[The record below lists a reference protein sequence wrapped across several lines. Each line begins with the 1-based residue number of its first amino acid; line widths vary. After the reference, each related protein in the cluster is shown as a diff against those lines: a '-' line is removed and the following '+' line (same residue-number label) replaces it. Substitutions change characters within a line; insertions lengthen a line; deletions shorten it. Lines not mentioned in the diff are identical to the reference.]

1 MAEQIYEESNYR
13 FSDPIRLFKANDPYY
28 FEVDNIPLKQL
39 QENCL
44 WLKDQIRKDANSLT
58 KVKRADI
65 EELRPFATGSDRLV
79 RVKPGRYTAR
89 INDASTRTPLAYLR
103 KILGDYITDLDLW
116 GAATPNPG
124 ALPGNALLEAALDTF
139 KSAIAEDALG
149 MNGLVE
155 RAFTWPIVDVD
166 NVVNITGVNI
176 DSSKSWLSYGGT
188 EVNLPGGG
196 SNVSPFL
203 ITEAILW
210 AKAEGAN
217 TDEFGLPT
225 YDTTNSNFGWSKF
238 PLTESYFIKAWRGVA
253 RTAIVDVDDELSVQ
267 IPQFDSQ
274 DFSYTDSNGNTVAV
288 DGVQQRVDLVFI
300 YSKPVDTSAV
310 NIIRGGAQEKISK
323 PTLGVVKGAGI
334 RANFQAKISD
344 LAAAYKDPTN
354 DSILA
359 SPGDQYNEDM
369 GFTSTSANDIAA
381 SVRGSFPAPDDL
393 LNIAPLISEKLE
405 DNAYELIGQSI
416 LPVAYVFVQG
426 NSQVV
431 LSTDVIDIRPLFRTA
446 ELTYNERAGVAAAFP
461 QLSLA
466 NPAVGKSH
474 LDYEIKRLSD
484 DVNSRLSDISTG
496 TSTSNQINT
505 LAMGYVFGGF
515 DFGPEGALFDFRR
528 KQIGAGT
535 FDGGFGDFDLDA
547 SRDIKNYVRDTY
559 AFGSGGVQ
567 INIPNRPQWDLAR
580 WLTGSTD
587 GSLTDKGS
595 YPNDYINTFISSRG
609 AETFRVDAAIAAG
622 SNRGFMPLG
631 AEDSP
636 AGRCVTFN
644 NTVVNN
650 NDSNVYFHY
659 VSKKIFFNR
668 PEWLADYS
676 VDVSL
681 VNCLAQSDV
690 GVPRN
695 FPNTQNAS
703 YFGTWVEKGPNYFTI
718 YVGYTAETPNT
729 GDSTPRFPAPRTI
742 SNGTTVLERGGE
754 RFSGFVVP
762 VEEILYSNPTPI
774 FDNVQS
780 DQIGYEG
787 NPRLGKCTLPTIMWK
802 MTGVSTDDAAFLYG
816 NLNGF
821 GQDPLINLKG
831 G

>member
-1 MAEQIYEESNYR
+1 MAENIYEESNYR
-13 FSDPIRLFKANDPYY
+13 FTDPIRFFKANDPYY

-44 WLKDQIRKDANSLT
+44 WLKDQVRKDANSLT
-58 KVKRADI
+58 KVQRADI
-65 EELRPFATGSDRLV
+65 EELRPYATGSDRLV
-79 RVKPGRYTAR
+79 RVKPGRYSAR

-103 KILGDYITDLDLW
+103 KILGDYINDLDFW

-124 ALPGNALLEAALDTF
+124 AFPFNGNTLLEASLNKF
-139 KSAIAEDALG
+139 KAAISEDALG

-155 RAFTWPIVDVD
+155 RAFTWPIVDTEFP
-166 NVVNITGVNI
+166 VNIDGANI

-196 SNVSPFL
+196 ASRSPFL

-217 TDEFGLPT
+217 TDEVGLPS

-238 PLTESYFIKAWRGVA
+238 PLTESYFIKAWRGIS
-253 RTAIVDVDDELSVQ
+253 RTAIVDVDDELSIQ
-267 IPQFDSQ
+267 IPQFDST
-274 DFSYTDSNGNTVAV
+274 DFSYTDEEGNTVAV
-288 DGVQQRVDLVFI
+288 DNVQQRIDLVFI

-310 NIIRGGAQEKISK
+310 QIIKGGSTEKISK

-334 RANFQAKISD
+334 RANFQAKTSD
-344 LAAAYKDPTN
+344 LEAGYKEPTN

-359 SPGDQYNEDM
+359 APGDQYNEDM

-381 SVRGSFPAPDDL
+381 SVRGSFPAPDDI

-446 ELTYNERAGVAAAFP
+446 ELTYNERAGIAAAFP

-474 LDYEIKRLSD
+474 LDYEVKRLYD
-484 DVNSRLSDISTG
+484 ELNVKIEDTQYTGPSTKEA
-496 TSTSNQINT
+496 INT
-505 LAMGYVFGGF
+505 LAMGYVFGGL

-528 KQIGAGT
+528 KQTDAGT
-535 FDGGFGDFDLDA
+535 FTGFYDLLA
-547 SRDIKNYVRDTY
+547 PLSIRDYVRDLY
-559 AFGSGGVQ
+559 GYGSPAVTLD
-567 INIPNRPQWDLAR
+567 IPKKPDWDKAR
-580 WLTGSTD
+580 WLVSNS
-587 GSLTDKGS
+587 SLTDKGD
-595 YPNDYINTFISSRG
+595 YPNDYITTFISARNEESTV
-609 AETFRVDAAIAAG
+609 ADSSVVAG
-622 SNRGFMPLG
+622 SNIGLTKG
-631 AEDSP
+631 EYDSL
-636 AGRCVTFN
+636 AGRAKSFG
-644 NTVVNN
+644 NTTVGRD
-650 NDSNVYFHY
+650 DSNVYFHY

-668 PEWLADYS
+668 PEWLVDYT
-676 VDVSL
+676 VDVNL

-690 GVPRN
+690 GVSRDGGTRSN
-695 FPNTQNAS
+695 MQNGS

-718 YVGYTAETPNT
+718 YVAFTAESPQRN
-729 GDSTPRFPAPRTI
+729 PRFPAPFT
-742 SNGTTVLERGGE
+742 SNNGTTYSERGGE
-754 RFSGFVVP
+754 RFSGFIVP
-762 VEEILYSNPTPI
+762 VQELLYSNATPI
-774 FDNVQS
+774 FDNYQS
-780 DQIGYEG
+780 DQVGYQG
-787 NPRLGKCTLPTIMWK
+787 NPRVGKCTLPTVMWK
-802 MTGVSTDDAAFLYG
+802 MTGISIQDAPFLYG
-816 NLNGF
+816 NLNGD
-821 GQDPLINLKG
+821 DPIITLKG
-831 G
+831 GDE